1 MPNTELT
8 LENIREETLT
18 ELGVSAVEVELVE
31 KDIDKC
37 LKDALRLYNRVRPK
51 RIRAVLTTTSAQ
63 KKYRI
68 DNIVPDL
75 LGVVHVE
82 FIRQQNVFGDP
93 FDPFFNDRTGLTVT
107 GDTYGE
113 FDQKLHYIEEA
124 RRIGS
129 TEPEWHAQ
137 WETIVTDPSTD
148 PPTTE
153 EQYFIY
159 ANTSIPVDT
168 GFIATPKFLLT
179 DKSMQTIPEG
189 DVDWILAYVSAR
201 AKQILGKIR
210 GKFKGITGPEGEN
223 TEIDYDEMKEEGVTE
238 ETELKE
244 EINKRRRPLL
254 PVIE

>member
-1 MPNTELT
+1 MPNLDLTED
-8 LENIREETLT
+8 NIFEETRT
-18 ELGVSAVEVELVE
+18 ELGSSGVEVELSDGDIQKCI
-31 KDIDKC
+31 KDT
-37 LKDALRLYNRVRPK
+37 LRLYNRVRPK
-51 RIRAVLTTTSAQ
+51 RIRAVLSTTSAQ

-68 DNIVPDL
+68 DDIIPNL
-75 LGVVHVE
+75 LGIVHVE
-82 FIRQQNVFGDP
+82 FIRKQSVFGDP

-129 TEPEWHAQ
+129 TEPDWHAQ
-137 WETIVTDPSTD
+137 WETVVTDVG
-148 PPTTE
+148 PPVVTE
-153 EQYFIY
+153 EQFFIY
-159 ANTSIPVDT
+159 ANTPIPVDT
-168 GFIATPKFLLT
+168 GFIATQRYERNEKSLLT
-179 DKSMQTIPEG
+179 IPDG
-189 DVDWILAYVSAR
+189 DVDWFLAYVSAR

-244 EINKRRRPLL
+244 ELNKRRRPLL

>member
-1 MPNTELT
+1 MPNTDLT
-8 LENIREETLT
+8 LDNIEKETRT
-18 ELGVSAVEVELVE
+18 ELGVSGVEIELIKE
-31 KDIDKC
+31 DIQKC
-37 LKDALRLYNRVRPK
+37 LKDALRLYNRIRPK
-51 RIRAVLTTTSAQ
+51 RFRASLAATKDR

-68 DNIVPDL
+68 DDVVPNL
-75 LGVVHVE
+75 IGVVHVE

-129 TEPEWHAQ
+129 NEPEWHAQ
-137 WETIVTDPSTD
+137 WETVEVNGEE
-148 PPTTE
+148 E
-153 EQYFIY
+153 EQFFIY
-159 ANTSIPVDT
+159 ANVPIPVDA
-168 GFIATPKFLLT
+168 GFIATQRYLPDDKSLLT
-179 DKSMQTIPEG
+179 IPDG
-189 DVDWILAYVSAR
+189 DVDWILAYTSAR

-238 ETELKE
+238 EAELKE